1 MKRLLVVL
9 GLLCATF
16 DTALAQTSGE
26 ITGEVKD
33 PSGAVMPNASVTVT
47 NTSTNIGRATV
58 TNSSGVYSFP
68 NLVPGI
74 YDVKVASAGFD
85 SVVKTGVELQVQQ
98 TARIDFDLRVGQSTQ
113 TVEVS
118 GLAALLTTETATVG
132 TVIEEKR
139 ITDLPL
145 NGRNFFSLVA
155 LSPNVTYGFTAAA
168 QAAGREGGSRAA
180 VTMSLAGGRA
190 TWSNYTLDGI
200 TNTDVN
206 FNLYIVL
213 PSVDALQE
221 FKVQSGIYPAE
232 FGRAAGQVNVST
244 KGGGNQ
250 YHGTAF
256 DYLRNDALDA
266 RNYDFLNTRPAK
278 SPYRQNQYGF
288 TLAGPVRIPKL
299 FNGKNRLFFMSNFEG
314 FKSRTTRVASA
325 TTLTPAM
332 RNGDFSVVTTA
343 LQDPLTRS
351 GSAPNVTSSPFPGN
365 QIPSNRFD
373 KNSLLLMSR
382 FDPLPNV
389 VPANPNALPLNN
401 YQYSQ
406 KTPVDKNQ
414 FTQRLDFSES
424 SKSQWFGRYSWTDEL
439 TINPGLTVDGQTL
452 FTRASQWVLSN
463 TRVLS
468 GTKVNE
474 ARFGYNSLYNIIG
487 QQLAGVEDV
496 DALIGVPLKVTD
508 KNSWGIPNIS
518 LSNNLTSPGNP
529 TSSPFAIN
537 DKVYQGVDN
546 FSWIKGKHSLRM
558 GGEFRYNQY
567 PQVGNEFPR
576 GQFFFTGA
584 FTSNANTQAGGYS
597 GADWLLGYTQ
607 RVDMAVALVSADY
620 RNHEWAAYVDDTWK
634 ITPHVTVTAG
644 LRWEV
649 AQPMLDASSR
659 QVGIQLNESLPS
671 VANVSDLS
679 KHPVFL
685 RVGSGN
691 FYDGVDFRYLPSGGP
706 SAPAIQ
712 VARDGRLGPR
722 LINTN
727 YKDFAPRFGIAWSP
741 SDKWS
746 VRTGFGVFFSQ
757 ESKNSIFD
765 LSRGLGGR
773 TSVLP
778 DTTKIPTTDY
788 TNFINAS
795 ALPVNIAAGLT
806 WGASPNLPTTYTMQY
821 LINVQRALGKATTL
835 ELGYNGSQSRHV
847 DNLMN
852 ENAPLPGITAFAS
865 RAPYPEFAG
874 IQYLRAEG
882 VANYNGLGM
891 KLSQRFGSNLTT
903 LFSYTWSKALDDG
916 SAIRGVA
923 NDFAPENMRCRS
935 CEYGLASFNIPHR
948 FVTSI
953 LYNLPFGKGQKFLN
967 HGGIVNQVVG
977 GWQVSTITTLQSG
990 QPIDTT
996 SWDSAGTSFSP
1007 NSNRINCVSPDQVLP
1022 NPTANAYFNP
1032 AAFSNTVAGQYGN
1045 CARNNLKGP
1054 HQVNIDFSAIKDFR
1068 IAERQALQFRME
1080 MFNAPNHVEWGSPST
1095 SWGSSNVAAPSSFG
1109 QIRGTAASMRQIQ
1122 FALKYNF

>member
-1 MKRLLVVL
+1 MRRLLLVL
-9 GLLCATF
+9 GLTF
-16 DTALAQTSGE
+16 LPCFVAMAQTSGE

-47 NTSTNIGRATV
+47 NTATNIGRSTV
-58 TNSSGVYSFP
+58 TNTSGVYSFP
-68 NLVPGI
+68 NLVPGT
-74 YDVKVASAGFD
+74 YDVKVVAPGFD

-180 VTMSLAGGRA
+180 LTMSLAGGRA

-221 FKVQSGIYPAE
+221 FKVQTGIYPAE

-244 KGGGNQ
+244 KGGSNQ

-299 FNGKNRLFFMSNFEG
+299 LNGKNRLFFMSNFEG
-314 FKSRTTRVASA
+314 FKSRTTSVASA

-332 RNGDFSVVTTA
+332 RNGDFSIVTTA

-365 QIPSNRFD
+365 QIPANRFD
-373 KNSLLLMSR
+373 KNSQLLMTR

-389 VPANPNALPLNN
+389 APANPNSLPLNN
-401 YQYSQ
+401 YLYSA

-414 FTQRLDFSES
+414 FTQRIDFSES

-439 TINPGLTVDGQTL
+439 TISPGITVDGQTL
-452 FTRASQWVLSN
+452 FTRASQWVVSN

-468 GTKVNE
+468 ATKVNE

-496 DALIGVPLKVTD
+496 DALLGVPLKVSD
-508 KNSWGIPNIS
+508 PNSWGVPNIA
-518 LSNNLTSPGNP
+518 LSNNLSSPGNP

-537 DKVYQGVDN
+537 DKVFQGVDN
-546 FSWIKGKHSLRM
+546 FSWVIGKHSLRM
-558 GGEFRYNQY
+558 GGEYRYNQY

-607 RVDMAVALVSADY
+607 RVDMAVALVSADF
-620 RNHEWAAYVDDTWK
+620 RNHEWAAYLDDTWK

-649 AQPMLDASSR
+649 AQPMLDASGR

-679 KHPVFL
+679 KHPVFM
-685 RVGSGN
+685 RVGTGS
-691 FYDGVDFRYLPSGGP
+691 FYDGVDFRYLPAGGS
-706 SAPAIQ
+706 SAPAVQ

-727 YKDFAPRFGIAWSP
+727 YNNFAPRLGIAWSP

-746 VRTGFGVFFSQ
+746 VRTGVGIFYSQ

-778 DTTKIPTTDY
+778 DTTKIPTTNY

-795 ALPVNIAAGLT
+795 ALPVNITTGLT
-806 WGASPNLPTTYTMQY
+806 WGAAPNLPTTYTMQY
-821 LINVQRALGKATTL
+821 LLNVQRALGKSTTL
-835 ELGYNGSQSRHV
+835 EMGYNGSQSRHV
-847 DNLMN
+847 DNLTN

-882 VANYNGLGM
+882 IANYNGLGM

-903 LFSYTWSKALDDG
+903 LFAYTWSKSLDDG

-935 CEYGLASFNIPHR
+935 CEYGLASFNTPHR

-953 LYNLPFGKGQKFLN
+953 LYNLPLGKGQKFLN

-977 GWQVSTITTLQSG
+977 GWQMSTITTLQSG
-990 QPIDTT
+990 RPIDTT
-996 SWDSAGTSFSP
+996 SWDSAGTSFNP
-1007 NSNRINCVSPDQVLP
+1007 NSNRINCLSPDQVLP
-1022 NPTANAYFNP
+1022 NPNDNAYFNP

-1080 MFNAPNHVEWGSPST
+1080 MFNAPNHVELGSPSA
-1095 SWGSSNVAAPSSFG
+1095 SWGSSNVAAPNSFG
-1109 QIRGTAASMRQIQ
+1109 QIRGTLTSMRQIQ